1 MMPNEDNS
9 LQEPRDTLGR
19 AHGFANMTILCA
31 REQIRIVEE
40 PDVGTI
46 PHFLSWVGGLL
57 LHGTYCVEGFSWPQ
71 RCCPLPEQL
80 LSVSKS
86 SRNAVP
92 HDTSD
97 SQYHAPS
104 GQKTRPSQSHTIISS
119 LLFSFLCQRL
129 NHNSISAGLARCR
142 PAHGYRL
149 CAVFQDSCYQSQFWQ
164 VVDPRLNDSSG
175 PRLRG

>member
-57 LHGTYCVEGFSWPQ
+57 LHGTYCVEGFLGRSDAVL
-71 RCCPLPEQL
+71 CPNNSCQYQKAVEMLFHTTLQTINIMLHLVKKRVPVRATPSFR
-80 LSVSKS
+80 LSYFHFY
-86 SRNAVP
+86 A
-92 HDTSD
+92 
-97 SQYHAPS
+97 S
-104 GQKTRPSQSHTIISS
+104 G
-119 LLFSFLCQRL
+119 
-129 NHNSISAGLARCR
+129 
-142 PAHGYRL
+142 
-149 CAVFQDSCYQSQFWQ
+149 
-164 VVDPRLNDSSG
+164 
-175 PRLRG
+175 